1 MKDKYGDPMVNIVWP
16 GFVIFPDFS
25 HPNTSTFWIQM
36 LEAFYFSTEG
46 LNGAPFDGLWI
57 GEFHNF
63 KV

>member
-1 MKDKYGDPMVNIVWP
+1 MVNIVWP